1 LVAKEFGYDVM
12 ELNASDTRSKKQLG
26 AVVSDAV
33 NSQSLSN
40 VSTKRVSHVL
50 TSVS

>member
-1 LVAKEFGYDVM
+1 VGKTTTAYLIAKELGFDVM

-33 NSQSLSN
+33 NSKSLSSAS
-40 VSTKRVSHVL
+40 VKRV
-50 TSVS
+50 